1 MTKKRFVFNDPKTK
15 NSYGFMIPT
24 EGISLKRFKAN
35 PMMLDSHY
43 NSTSNVLG
51 KWEDIQV
58 EKGLLSGVPLFDT
71 EDESVNKIAGKVER
85 DFIKSCSMG
94 ITFRRED
101 MQLIGGVLVLT
112 KCELYEVSIVAVPSN
127 ANSIRLYA
135 SDTGKLMTEDEVK
148 ELTLSIS
155 TDGSTGSFGNSL
167 ENENNKNR
175 DMKITLT
182 AVAAVALG
190 LGDNLEIES
199 TELSAKIVVLESEKK
214 ASELKLS
221 ALLQV
226 EEQKKIEA
234 VNKQVD
240 LAFKQGKITAEKK
253 DEFAKLG
260 IANPELLTA
269 TLEAIPAKQSLGTQ
283 TQTPTGGTEVK
294 TVEEFQKLSLTAQ
307 LEFKQTNTDKYLE
320 LFTKK

>member
-1 MTKKRFVFNDPKTK
+1 MTKKRFVFNDPSVK
-15 NSYGFMIPT
+15 NSYGFYILNDGGDLT
-24 EGISLKRFKAN
+24 RFKNN
-35 PMMLDSHY
+35 PIML
-43 NSTSNVLG
+43 SNHDRSINAVIG
-51 KWEDIQV
+51 RWEDVRVIDG
-58 EKGLLSGVPLFDT
+58 KLSAIPVFDT
-71 EDESVNKIAGKVER
+71 EKEGVSEIAGQVER
-85 DFIKSCSMG
+85 GFLKGCSMG
-94 ITFRRED
+94 LGFKSKNFS
-101 MQLIGGVLVLT
+101 LIDGQMVLT
-112 KCELYEVSIVAVPSN
+112 EWELMEASIVAVPSN

-155 TDGSTGSFGNSL
+155 TDGSTGSFGDSL

-182 AVAAVALG
+182 AIAAVALG
-190 LGDNLEIES
+190 LGDNLDIES
-199 TELSAKIVVLESEKK
+199 ADLSAKIVALESEKK
-214 ASELKLS
+214 AAELKLS

-226 EEQKKIEA
+226 SEQKKIEA

-240 LAFKQGKITAEKK
+240 LALKQGKISAEKK
-253 DEFAKLG
+253 GEFAKLG

-269 TLEAIPAKQSLGTQ
+269 TLEAIPAKQSLGNQ
-283 TQTPTGGTEVK
+283 TQTPTGETEVK
-294 TVEEFQKLSLTAQ
+294 TAEDFQKLSLTAQ